1 MKQTL
6 KLGVSVIAIAVAV
19 VGVVQFLVD
28 RSPKHRER
36 EYRVTVAEPTRGARA
51 PERHAAPARPPHR
64 ELAPEPTAEPE
75 SPAAE
80 RAADVEPAAPEPED
94 QVAHVEALYSG
105 EPVDRSWAASAEQ
118 RLDEGL
124 RSYFGK
130 GSRMLSVDCRTS
142 LCKVNV
148 SHQGLSE
155 QIAFV
160 EQAFRANDYW
170 PGARMAWRQ
179 QNPDGSVT
187 SELYFVKDGEPL
199 PQLN

>member
-6 KLGVSVIAIAVAV
+6 KLGISVVAISVAI
-19 VGVVQFLVD
+19 VGVVQFVVD
-28 RSPKHRER
+28 RSPRHRER
-36 EYRVTVAEPTRGARA
+36 EYRVTVAEPTRGAKA
-51 PERHAAPARPPHR
+51 PDRHAASARPAPR
-64 ELAPEPTAEPE
+64 ELAPEPTVEPE
-75 SPAAE
+75 PPAPE
-80 RAADVEPAAPEPED
+80 RAAAVEPTAPEPED

-105 EPVDRSWAASAEQ
+105 EAVDRSWAASAEQ

-124 RSYFGK
+124 RRYFGE
-130 GSRMLSVDCRTS
+130 GSRMVSVDCRTS

-148 SHQGLSE
+148 FHQGLSE
-155 QIAFV
+155 QTAFV
-160 EQAFRANDYW
+160 EKAFRANDYW

-179 QNPDGSVT
+179 AHPDGSVT